1 MNTIQEYLFQVT
13 SAAIICG
20 IVTGI
25 TAKKGSG
32 ASIIRLMTVVF
43 MIITIMTPVVSVKMD
58 HISGYFSQIETD
70 SDAFVTAGSEASRD
84 KITLV
89 IKEKTQA
96 YILDKASLLG
106 ADISVEVTLSDDALP
121 FPIGVRLCGAVS
133 PYAKNRLSKIIQD
146 DFGIPLEEQKWES

>member
-43 MIITIMTPVVSVKMD
+43 MIITIMTPVAAIKLD
-58 HISGYFSQIETD
+58 QFSGYIAGIEAD
-70 SDAFVTAGSEASRD
+70 SDAFVTAGSEVSRD
-84 KITLV
+84 KVAQV

-96 YILDKASLLG
+96 YILDKAAQLG
-106 ADISVEVTLSDDALP
+106 AEITVELTVSDDALP
-121 FPIGVRLCGAVS
+121 IPVGVRLCGAVS